1 MTTCEVCG
9 RTCPQSDAY
18 CGSCGH
24 ELGSPPGVV
33 TCRSPVQS
41 EEPTVV
47 NVRVVNSFWDGCV
60 GCFGW
65 VVGVLVIA
73 VLIGWVLSC

>member
-1 MTTCEVCG
+1 MATCEVCG
-9 RTCPQSDAY
+9 RVCPEGDLY

-24 ELGSPPGVV
+24 ALGHEPA
-33 TCRSPVQS
+33 
-41 EEPTVV
+41 EPTVV

-65 VVGVLVIA
+65 VAGVVAIV